1 MTVEM
6 VRTLHSELVDELPAD
21 DPEAMGSRRDLRL
34 LNFLMGHT
42 GILARSLKSVCRRHT
57 SLRLVEIGAGDG
69 RVLVRIARSLGVKW
83 HDVDVIFVD
92 LQDLLLTETKA
103 DFAELNWGARSVKSD
118 VLEWLEN
125 TAEEKC
131 DVILANLVLH
141 HFSDEQLKSLFSLA
155 ARKTDA
161 FIAVEPKRAK
171 FPLFCAKWLSLIGC
185 NPVTCHDAPISVRA
199 GFKNQEL
206 SALWP
211 SDGNWE
217 LKERAAGLFSH
228 HFVARRKE

>member
-1 MTVEM
+1 MM
-6 VRTLHSELVDELPAD
+6 VRTLHDELVDELPAD
-21 DPEAMGSRRDLRL
+21 HPEAMGSRRDLRL
-34 LNFLMGHT
+34 LNSLMGHT
-42 GILARSLKSVCRRHT
+42 GILARSLKSVCRGST

-69 RVLVRIARSLGVKW
+69 QVLLRIARGLGPKW
-83 HDVDVIFVD
+83 YDVDVVFVD

-103 DFAELNWGARSVKSD
+103 DFAELNWGARSVKGD

-125 TAEEKC
+125 TGDEKC

-141 HFSDEQLKSLFSLA
+141 HFTNEELKSLFSLA
-155 ARKTDA
+155 ARKADA
-161 FIAVEPKRAK
+161 FIAVEPRRAK
-171 FPLFCAKWLSLIGC
+171 FPLFCATWLSVIGC

-199 GFKNQEL
+199 GFKDHEL

-211 SDGNWE
+211 SNGKWE

-228 HFVARRKE
+228 HFVARRKD

>member
-1 MTVEM
+1 
-6 VRTLHSELVDELPAD
+6 
-21 DPEAMGSRRDLRL
+21 
-34 LNFLMGHT
+34 
-42 GILARSLKSVCRRHT
+42 
-57 SLRLVEIGAGDG
+57 
-69 RVLVRIARSLGVKW
+69 
-83 HDVDVIFVD
+83 
-92 LQDLLLTETKA
+92 
-103 DFAELNWGARSVKSD
+103 
-118 VLEWLEN
+118 
-125 TAEEKC
+125 
-131 DVILANLVLH
+131 
-141 HFSDEQLKSLFSLA
+141 QLKSLFSLA